1 MTGSLFPRKP
11 GIILMPS
18 IQKYW
23 SICAP
28 DRAKLA
34 FFFTHDLSKIPAE
47 MILER
52 LNLPDLLEEEKKNL
66 QELEKLKESQKTNP
80 IAQRK
85 SPCIRSE
92 INRTTGIIVERTI
105 EDIKSINHVEADVSN
120 VPESIPPSDYKETEK
135 KISENKQVKV
145 TDGESN
151 HPIRASQITSTT
163 TTTDGTGNLLASQIT
178 SKNPGKTDH
187 PNMDKS
193 LNIPDVSLT
202 EMLNSSNEDEDAVNV
217 SSIIGSLRVGPT
229 FTDLASQS
237 SVIGSNVQERN
248 GKSDQVPSRTS
259 TPMRPQSGGSS
270 MHIPANKIP
279 SSKDQQSLASTYN
292 GPHANTDSVTNPEKS
307 AIRKTIESR
316 LTQVN
321 YRTTVSEQSKNEM
334 DSNNDFLT
342 AIEGEHKLICV
353 TDKQAKKSKENAGK
367 KLSSKLKQKLNIA
380 ASKDKQAV
388 EEESRN
394 NDFKESDDF
403 EAVEKPT
410 VVGRKR
416 KRIAIIDDNDDDDDD
431 NETSK
436 TNKIKGKMDKS
447 KTEAHKHLK
456 LKCESDKRRKAP
468 KCKKNEK
475 DIENNPKES
484 DSGNK
489 ELNKSTD
496 VSTSGSAVSNK
507 TLSKLQK
514 FAFDDSRSSSS
525 DSFLSNTSLTSS
537 MLSGS
542 LWIPD
547 KRSGKSSQNS
557 DLDNGNDGS
566 VQENLKNKIEKA
578 AKFVSEEVHT
588 IAANDGKRNTASNE
602 MKLGKD
608 EKTADNNIQTSTTL
622 NLIIK
627 NQCDSVKNKKLSQN
641 DRTAIGKKVDDFKLN
656 PTKSTS
662 DLKTSISILQSK
674 ENTSSLNRSSALL
687 TGTSP
692 SWLMALKSKKPS
704 PIFTVSETNDLDLDL
719 DDLEFPENPL
729 KKPKFS

>member
-1 MTGSLFPRKP
+1 
-11 GIILMPS
+11 
-18 IQKYW
+18 
-23 SICAP
+23 
-28 DRAKLA
+28 
-34 FFFTHDLSKIPAE
+34 

-80 IAQRK
+80 TAQK
-85 SPCIRSE
+85 KYPCIRSE

-105 EDIKSINHVEADVSN
+105 EDIKSVNHVEANVSN
-120 VPESIPPSDYKETEK
+120 VPKSIPPSDYKETEK
-135 KISENKQVKV
+135 MISESKQVKV

-151 HPIRASQITSTT
+151 QHIRASQITSKT
-163 TTTDGTGNLLASQIT
+163 TTTDRTGNLRASQIT
-178 SKNPGKTDH
+178 GKTDH

-202 EMLNSSNEDEDAVNV
+202 EMLNSSNEDEDPVNV
-217 SSIIGSLRVGPT
+217 SSIIGSLRVGQSL
-229 FTDLASQS
+229 TDVASQS
-237 SVIGSNVQERN
+237 SVIGSGIQERN
-248 GKSDQVPSRTS
+248 TKSDIPSRTS
-259 TPMRPQSGGSS
+259 TPIRPQSSGSS
-270 MHIPANKIP
+270 LHIPANKITA
-279 SSKDQQSLASTYN
+279 SKCQQSLASTYN
-292 GPHANTDSVTNPEKS
+292 GPQANIDSMTNSEKS
-307 AIRKTIESR
+307 AIRKTIENR

-321 YRTTVSEQSKNEM
+321 YRNTVSEQTKNEM

-342 AIEGEHKLICV
+342 AIDGEHKLICV
-353 TDKQAKKSKENAGK
+353 TDKQAKKSKEKAGK
-367 KLSSKLKQKLNIA
+367 KLSSKLKQKLNID

-403 EAVEKPT
+403 EAVEKPI

-416 KRIAIIDDNDDDDDD
+416 KRIAIIDDDDDDDD

-436 TNKIKGKMDKS
+436 TNKIKGKMTKYE
-447 KTEAHKHLK
+447 TEAQKHSK
-456 LKCESDKRRKAP
+456 LKCDSDKRRKASN
-468 KCKKNEK
+468 CKKSEK
-475 DIENNPKES
+475 DTENNLKES
-484 DSGNK
+484 NSGNK

-496 VSTSGSAVSNK
+496 LSTPGSAVSNK

-547 KRSGKSSQNS
+547 KRGGKSSQNP
-557 DLDNGNDGS
+557 DLENGNDGS
-566 VQENLKNKIEKA
+566 VQEKFKNRNETA
-578 AKFVSEEVHT
+578 AEFVSEEVHT
-588 IAANDGKRNTASNE
+588 IAANDGQGNTASSE

-608 EKTADNNIQTSTTL
+608 EKTADNNIQTSTTS

-627 NQCDSVKNKKLSQN
+627 NKCDLVKNNKLSQN

-674 ENTSSLNRSSALL
+674 ENTSSMNSSSALL

-729 KKPKFS
+729 KKPKFSW